1 MSENYLT
8 REERRQGREIQPSQ
22 YFKTFFGG
30 GNMATRLEMQ
40 VKEHMQ
46 NLGIYKPEFDISI
59 KIYCGLVD
67 QYEQLEKQFK
77 KSKFTVVEE
86 TGYADNKKKHPL
98 IGSMESLRKDILTY
112 ATALGLTPQG
122 LKKLTKDDKPQQ
134 KQSKLEM
141 ALNNFGT

>member
-1 MSENYLT
+1 VGSVT
-8 REERRQGREIQPSQ
+8 T
-22 YFKTFFGG
+22 K
-30 GNMATRLEMQ
+30 LEYQ

-46 NLGIYKPEFDISI
+46 NLGIYKPEFDITI

-98 IGSMESLRKDILTY
+98 VGSMESLRKDILVY

-122 LKKLTKDDKPQQ
+122 LKKLTKDQKPKP
-134 KQSKLEM
+134 KQSKLEQ